1 MIATIINNS
10 RPIHYKI
17 KRMKKILAIT
27 SVSLLGYS
35 VNAQDYGHNEYLQYN
50 KDVFEVC
57 TATFVVGMFMFF
69 IINVMKRILEHRL
82 KNKIV
87 DKGLSENIAQ
97 SILATPTPEN
107 TKYVNVKWF
116 AILAGIGIGLTG
128 VNYTQPLGFHSL
140 AIMAFSIS
148 LSFLGYYI
156 FMRNAEK

>member
-1 MIATIINNS
+1 
-10 RPIHYKI
+10 
-17 KRMKKILAIT
+17 MKKILAIT

-57 TATFVVGMFMFF
+57 AATFVVGMFMFF
-69 IINVMKRILEHRL
+69 IINVMKRIFEHRL

-87 DKGLSENIAQ
+87 DKGISESIAH
-97 SILATPTPEN
+97 SILE
-107 TKYVNVKWF
+107 TKTTEDNKYANVKWF
-116 AILAGIGIGLTG
+116 SILAGLGIGLTG

-148 LSFLGYYI
+148 LSFLGYYL
-156 FMRNAEK
+156 FVRNVGK